1 MGDSLVAMKLVL
13 LLAALSACAWAAPH
27 KFMETD
33 VLVPETVAV
42 QLPDTIA
49 TLKEQFNTLQVQLKA
64 GAEVTPG
71 IKATIDKMVT
81 MVNSRIEPAIKEAHH
96 ADQTQLNTKM
106 AAIQSRNDAFTEAD
120 KLLQQDAD
128 NVRALIDDE
137 QAKSK
142 VWENQAAKFTGAQD
156 EYLSQYTTQTT
167 SCCNRDNAAVLDVEY
182 VPAYASCDYKNQDT
196 SGGCADRARKAVSDV
211 VTSPFTDGLKLYR
224 SLRKKCKEL
233 TISMNN
239 AEADTTKKFG
249 QCGTDRTAAQDAAKL
264 ASAQQA
270 RMQAAWDSQTAQYA
284 KDYAKLMKAY
294 TDKEAVVKSDEADR
308 VQEWGA
314 VKTITCMLVNYKKG
328 GGFNEEAEQSCKDSI
343 NTAGVV
349 DIGYPAVVAEKQPHL
364 KPFEDQADDSAYAT
378 LCDARAAAPAFTC
391 TVGEPRP
398 IPQCTND
405 QPQPPATTHHEG
417 PYDEEKEAASWAL
430 DAAIRHN
437 NNLAGS
443 VKKTTNKKTECTT
456 TGLWPISKSCTW
468 CNQGNWNYNVATQ
481 QACQDKAVASNAK
494 HYTYKSKL
502 KQCRI
507 DANSKGCKAHGSG
520 YSDCA
525 GNVHTCG

>member
-106 AAIQSRNDAFTEAD
+106 AAIQSRDDAFTEAD

-182 VPAYASCDYKNQDT
+182 VPAYAACDYKNHDS
-196 SGGCADRARKAVSDV
+196 SGGCSDRARKAVSDV
-211 VTSPFTDGLKLYR
+211 VTSPFSEGLTLYR
-224 SLRKKCKEL
+224 QLRGSCKKL
-233 TISMNN
+233 SGDLDD
-239 AEADTTKKFG
+239 AEDDTQKQFNTCGANKIAAVAASQLADSEQK
-249 QCGTDRTAAQDAAKL
+249 
-264 ASAQQA
+264 
-270 RMQAAWDSQTAQYA
+270 RMQGEWD
-284 KDYAKLMKAY
+284 D
-294 TDKEAVVKSDEADR
+294 AV
-308 VQEWGA
+308 
-314 VKTITCMLVNYKKG
+314 
-328 GGFNEEAEQSCKDSI
+328 
-343 NTAGVV
+343 
-349 DIGYPAVVAEKQPHL
+349 
-364 KPFEDQADDSAYAT
+364 
-378 LCDARAAAPAFTC
+378 
-391 TVGEPRP
+391 
-398 IPQCTND
+398 
-405 QPQPPATTHHEG
+405 
-417 PYDEEKEAASWAL
+417 
-430 DAAIRHN
+430 
-437 NNLAGS
+437 
-443 VKKTTNKKTECTT
+443 
-456 TGLWPISKSCTW
+456 
-468 CNQGNWNYNVATQ
+468 
-481 QACQDKAVASNAK
+481 
-494 HYTYKSKL
+494 
-502 KQCRI
+502 
-507 DANSKGCKAHGSG
+507 
-520 YSDCA
+520 
-525 GNVHTCG
+525 